1 MQKSISYLTAALI
14 LLLPLIFWTI
24 TPNFFTTPK
33 QLLLIVITSATLI
46 AWLVDSIR
54 RQSLTF
60 TPSSL
65 TFPLIVF
72 ITGII
77 VSIATTQEAGT
88 EALVGRGSLYLAS
101 AVLAL
106 MISSH
111 SSRILKK
118 LSLTALVLS
127 STLLSIHS
135 ILQLTILHTLP
146 TLPTFMNTRAFS
158 LASTPL
164 ITLSLIIIGIATS
177 ISWATSTK
185 SNSKRT
191 ILLFSTAIQIIT
203 VVAYLSLMI
212 SGRELVPTL
221 LPLLSSWSIALDSLK
236 STRNIFLGIGLANFT
251 SFYSSVKPLSLNYTL
266 FWNTLPNSA
275 SSELLQLLIT
285 GGLVIITPLF
295 LLITSF
301 FSSIKNSRASSL
313 NTPLKVATITTLLI
327 LLLTPGSIITIPLL
341 FILLALTAR
350 PKSPKVLQLNS
361 SSIFLTTALTLSIVV
376 TALFFSGKL
385 TMAENHLRQAQLA
398 VATNDGQAVYEH
410 HLQAISLVPTLT
422 SYHLSYSQVNLTLA
436 ASLSQANELTE
447 DQRTQV
453 TQLLSQAVREARLT
467 TTMRPNLA
475 TTWTNLGSIYRQLI
489 NVADGAEDLA
499 INNYAQAI
507 TLDPANPSLRIE
519 LGGIFYQL
527 ASTVEDRD
535 TANSYLIRAV
545 EEFSTA
551 TQLKSDYANAWYN
564 LAKAYELADNIELA
578 YQAMQQAIASLD
590 VNSPDLDLA
599 TQELSTLKAKLPSPT
614 PSADTQTRR
623 DTDTLTTPS
632 PLPSPISGGP
642 IELIPPSPTPEPTPT
657 PSADP
662 SI

>member
-1 MQKSISYLTAALI
+1 
-14 LLLPLIFWTI
+14 
-24 TPNFFTTPK
+24 
-33 QLLLIVITSATLI
+33 
-46 AWLVDSIR
+46 
-54 RQSLTF
+54 
-60 TPSSL
+60 
-65 TFPLIVF
+65 
-72 ITGII
+72 
-77 VSIATTQEAGT
+77 
-88 EALVGRGSLYLAS
+88 
-101 AVLAL
+101 
-106 MISSH
+106 
-111 SSRILKK
+111 
-118 LSLTALVLS
+118 
-127 STLLSIHS
+127 
-135 ILQLTILHTLP
+135 
-146 TLPTFMNTRAFS
+146 
-158 LASTPL
+158 
-164 ITLSLIIIGIATS
+164 
-177 ISWATSTK
+177 
-185 SNSKRT
+185 
-191 ILLFSTAIQIIT
+191 
-203 VVAYLSLMI
+203 
-212 SGRELVPTL
+212 
-221 LPLLSSWSIALDSLK
+221 
-236 STRNIFLGIGLANFT
+236 
-251 SFYSSVKPLSLNYTL
+251 
-266 FWNTLPNSA
+266 
-275 SSELLQLLIT
+275 
-285 GGLVIITPLF
+285 
-295 LLITSF
+295 
-301 FSSIKNSRASSL
+301 
-313 NTPLKVATITTLLI
+313 
-327 LLLTPGSIITIPLL
+327 
-341 FILLALTAR
+341 
-350 PKSPKVLQLNS
+350 
-361 SSIFLTTALTLSIVV
+361 
-376 TALFFSGKL
+376 